1 MAQLRNANFER
12 VLFGVRES
20 IKLFQQMFDKLDA
33 ADSCSQYIMQSGD
46 EDDQLDIDDAEDD
59 PTVLRDAKEDAGEDE
74 AKKDVDVDDAADSDD
89 EQAANA
95 QRRSAARLAT
105 TQAAA
110 EALEKHSADAA
121 LNATNP
127 ETWRIISAY
136 LVTFPH
142 TRKLIQRFEQGGD
155 LHTIARHV
163 TGLDSG
169 PDARAVYINKF
180 FASVARPYIASLR
193 DELQVY
199 WPTTRLAFQVATIFS
214 KEGAQWHEPMC
225 DDEEDGVG
233 GHDEEKLRAA
243 QLKATLDT
251 LGYQAL
257 TQVVSFFLT
266 NKKGPG
272 SFDELQWPERDI
284 VNHLDVSDKVETI
297 VVLCV
302 NLFWLV

>member
-1 MAQLRNANFER
+1 MIAT
-12 VLFGVRES
+12 LF
-20 IKLFQQMFDKLDA
+20 I
-33 ADSCSQYIMQSGD
+33 
-46 EDDQLDIDDAEDD
+46 
-59 PTVLRDAKEDAGEDE
+59 
-74 AKKDVDVDDAADSDD
+74 DSDD
-89 EQAANA
+89 EQAAKA

-110 EALEKHSADAA
+110 EALEKNSTDAA

-127 ETWRIISAY
+127 ERWRIMSAY

-163 TGLDSG
+163 TGLGSG

-193 DELQVY
+193 DELKVY
-199 WPTTRLAFQVATIFS
+199 WPTTRLAFKVATIFS

-225 DDEEDGVG
+225 DGEEDGVG
-233 GHDEEKLRAA
+233 GRDEEKLRAA
-243 QLKATLDT
+243 QLNATVDT

-266 NKKGPG
+266 NKKGPD
-272 SFDELQWPERDI
+272 SFDVLHWPERDI